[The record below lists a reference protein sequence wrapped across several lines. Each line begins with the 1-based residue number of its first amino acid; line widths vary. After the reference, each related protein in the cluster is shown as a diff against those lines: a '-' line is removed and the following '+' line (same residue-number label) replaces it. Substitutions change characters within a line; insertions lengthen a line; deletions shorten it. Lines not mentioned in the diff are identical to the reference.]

1 MGVAEGVWSLTMKW
15 LNIVTLALAIIGGL
29 NWGFVA
35 FGGYGFD
42 VVANVFGGEGSAG
55 ARIVY
60 GLVGLSALWQ
70 IMPWLRS
77 IRTSE
82 TEAEVHGP
90 DFTAAR

>member
-1 MGVAEGVWSLTMKW
+1 MKW
-15 LNIVTLALAIIGGL
+15 LNIVTLLLAIIGGL

-35 FGGYGFD
+35 FGGYNFD
-42 VVANVFGGEGSAG
+42 VVANLFGGADSGG

-82 TEAEVHGP
+82 TEAETHEGMP
-90 DFTAAR
+90 TAR